1 VPTSLAGGGLPLA
14 RVVVAAVLAGLL
26 VLAFGVPASQASKR
40 TPRVSAQTDAVEAEV
55 IRLLNDLRAQQ
66 GLSALRRDGSL
77 NDAADSHSRGM
88 VTSGLFSHS
97 SADGTRCDV
106 RIRRFVKARMVGETI
121 SWLAG
126 TPAAQQAQ
134 RTVELWMNSPPHR
147 QTLMTA
153 GFRRI
158 GVSRKGGRMLGRQG
172 VAFTADLAG

>member
-1 VPTSLAGGGLPLA
+1 MPTSLFGGGLPLL
-14 RVVVAAVLAGLL
+14 RVVVSAVLASLL
-26 VLAFGVPASQASKR
+26 VLAIGASGAQAKR
-40 TPRVSAQTDAVEAEV
+40 TARVSAQTDAVEAEV
-55 IRLLNDLRAQQ
+55 VRLLNGIRAQQ
-66 GLSALRRDGSL
+66 GLSALRNDGSL
-77 NDAADSHSRGM
+77 NDAADAHSRGM
-88 VTSGLFSHS
+88 VTSGLFSHE

-147 QTLMTA
+147 QTLMTP
-153 GFRRI
+153 GFKRI
-158 GVSRKGGRMLGRQG
+158 GVSRKGGKMFGRQG